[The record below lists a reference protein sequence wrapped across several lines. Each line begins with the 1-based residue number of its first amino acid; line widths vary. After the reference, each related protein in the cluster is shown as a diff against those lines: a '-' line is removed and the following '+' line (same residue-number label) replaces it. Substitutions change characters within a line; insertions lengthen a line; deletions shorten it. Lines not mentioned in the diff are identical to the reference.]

1 MMGGFSRNTSAVAS
15 IWIERRRT
23 AIAWWGQVES
33 TSVDLARWTGREIH
47 PRKKRPAQDALRDLW
62 LALAT
67 DRYSPLGEKH
77 SISVKDLL
85 RHPHRVWELHAEQLP
100 VMLDE
105 LSTLVQR
112 ATQVR
117 DALARRVPGPLRI
130 TGRPLK
136 EVRALL
142 RLDDGSGISF
152 DDATDR
158 LSKDDHHSVRRLMA
172 DLVTDGWV
180 TQDKPDHWVTT
191 DKARELQTTS
201 RGRLT
206 RARAQVALTSLMDR
220 VRAVNGDPQ
229 YAFKVEVVVVFG
241 SYLSEI
247 PRIGDVD
254 VAVRLKERG
263 RSKEEQKRL
272 EDASHDRARRLA
284 TILERVVWPRR
295 EVMAALKARQPT
307 IDLRELNEIE
317 VLFRKGAAIGY
328 EVLLGHWIP
337 PSSDGRSGGEQGKPA
352 TARPQGS

>member
-1 MMGGFSRNTSAVAS
+1 V
-15 IWIERRRT
+15 
-23 AIAWWGQVES
+23 
-33 TSVDLARWTGREIH
+33 
-47 PRKKRPAQDALRDLW
+47 
-62 LALAT
+62 ALAT

-77 SISVKDLL
+77 SIGVKDLL
-85 RHPHRVWELHAEQLP
+85 RHPHRIWEFHPDQPP

-105 LSTLVQR
+105 VSGLVQR

-117 DALARRVPGPLRI
+117 DALARRIPGPLRI
-130 TGRPLK
+130 TGRLLK

-152 DDATDR
+152 EDAADR
-158 LSKDDHHSVRRLMA
+158 LPKDDQYGIRRLMA
-172 DLVTDGWV
+172 DLVTDGWLI
-180 TQDKPDHWVTT
+180 QDRPDHWVAT

-206 RARAQVALTSLMDR
+206 RARAQVALTGLMDR
-220 VRAVNGDPQ
+220 VRSVNNDPQ
-229 YAFKVEVVVVFG
+229 YAFKIEVVIVFG

-272 EDASHDRARRLA
+272 EDASHDRASRHLA
-284 TILERVVWPRR
+284 TIFDRVVWPRR
-295 EVMAALKARQPT
+295 EVMAALKARQPS
-307 IDLRELNEIE
+307 IDRRELNEVE
-317 VLFRKGAAIGY
+317 ALFRKGAAIRY

-337 PSSDGRSGGEQGKPA
+337 PSAEDQIGR
-352 TARPQGS
+352 